1 MYWQSAIITRI
12 ETLSPRVKSFFFRLP
27 EPISFRPGQH
37 VLLRL
42 TAPDGYRAQRS
53 YSIASA
59 PGPGKAEEL
68 ELTIERLDD
77 GEVSPFMHDGAQVD
91 DEIELGGPIGGHF
104 NWSPEDG
111 GPVLFIGGGSGVV
124 PFMSMLRHR
133 AAIGSRVPVVLVFS
147 ARLREDLLF
156 FDELSKLAASGD
168 GFSLMVT
175 LTREA
180 AAHPFR
186 AGRIDAAFIAS
197 IVTAMNMPVR
207 QVLICGSNPFV
218 ETAAEGTIAAGIDPA
233 LIKTERTA
241 GPTRKRLATHPR
253 TPDTSAS
260 IGGNDCSPRRWV
272 LEKLT
277 GASHD
282 MQSSA
287 RRPAAVRSTRVRI
300 GS

>member
-1 MYWQSAIITRI
+1 MNWQNAIITRI
-12 ETLSPRVKSFFFRLP
+12 EMLSPRVKSFFFRLA
-27 EPISFRPGQH
+27 EPIAFRPGQH

-59 PGPGKAEEL
+59 PGPDKAEEL
-68 ELTIERLDD
+68 ELAIERFDD
-77 GEVSPFMHDGAQVD
+77 GEVSPFMHDAAQVN

-133 AAIGSRVPVVLVFS
+133 AAIGSHVPATLVFS
-147 ARLREDLLF
+147 ARSREDLLF

-186 AGRIDAAFIAS
+186 AGRIDATLIAGIIS
-197 IVTAMNMPVR
+197 ATKMPVR
-207 QVLICGSNPFV
+207 HVLICGSSPFV
-218 ETAAEGTIAAGIDPA
+218 ETAAEGTMAAGIDAA
-233 LIKTERTA
+233 LIKTERY
-241 GPTRKRLATHPR
+241 G
-253 TPDTSAS
+253 
-260 IGGNDCSPRRWV
+260 V
-272 LEKLT
+272 
-277 GASHD
+277 
-282 MQSSA
+282 
-287 RRPAAVRSTRVRI
+287 
-300 GS
+300 

>member
-1 MYWQSAIITRI
+1 MHWQNAIITRI

-68 ELTIERLDD
+68 ELAIERLDD
-77 GEVSPFMHDGAQVD
+77 GEVSPFMHDVAQVD

-133 AAIGSRVPVVLVFS
+133 AAIGSQVPVTLVFS
-147 ARLREDLLF
+147 ARSREDLLF

-168 GFSLMVT
+168 GFSLMVA
-175 LTREA
+175 LTRET

-186 AGRIDAAFIAS
+186 AGRIDAAFIAG
-197 IVTAMNMPVR
+197 IVTAMKMPVR

-233 LIKTERTA
+233 LIKTERYGVA
-241 GPTRKRLATHPR
+241 DEQAEDR
-253 TPDTSAS
+253 
-260 IGGNDCSPRRWV
+260 
-272 LEKLT
+272 
-277 GASHD
+277 
-282 MQSSA
+282 
-287 RRPAAVRSTRVRI
+287 
-300 GS
+300 